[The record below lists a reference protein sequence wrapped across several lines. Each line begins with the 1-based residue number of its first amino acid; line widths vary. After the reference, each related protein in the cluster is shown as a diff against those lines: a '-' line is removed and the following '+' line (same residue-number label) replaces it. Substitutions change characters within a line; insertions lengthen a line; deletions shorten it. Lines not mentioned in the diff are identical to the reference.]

1 MSKKNTNPTEE
12 IVEPVESVATEEAQK
27 TTDVEVVSQEELVAQ
42 AEKKADEFKE
52 LAQRIQA
59 EFDNFRKRNVD
70 SIKNARFEGESG
82 ALLNLIPI
90 IDTMEIALAMITDEN
105 TAKGVNL
112 IYKQFMTVL
121 EKYKVTEIPALNEDF
136 NPEFHNAV
144 MQVEDEENA
153 GKVVEVLQKGYI
165 REGKVLRYSMV
176 KVAR

>member
-1 MSKKNTNPTEE
+1 
-12 IVEPVESVATEEAQK
+12 
-27 TTDVEVVSQEELVAQ
+27 
-42 AEKKADEFKE
+42 
-52 LAQRIQA
+52 
-59 EFDNFRKRNVD
+59 
-70 SIKNARFEGESG
+70 
-82 ALLNLIPI
+82 
-90 IDTMEIALAMITDEN
+90 MEIALAMITDEN

>member
-12 IVEPVESVATEEAQK
+12 VVEPVENVATEEAVEA
-27 TTDVEVVSQEELVAQ
+27 TEAEVVSQEELVAQ
-42 AEKKADEFKE
+42 AEKRAEEFKE
-52 LAQRIQA
+52 MAQRIQA
-59 EFDNFRKRNVD
+59 EFDNFRKRNAD
-70 SIKNARFEGESG
+70 SVKNARLEGENG
-82 ALLNLIPI
+82 AVLNLIPI
-90 IDTMEIALAMITDEN
+90 IDTIEIALSMISDEN

-112 IYKQFMTVL
+112 IYKQFTSVL
-121 EKYKVTEIPALNEDF
+121 EKYKVTEIPALNEEF

-165 REGKVLRYSMV
+165 RDGKVLRYAMV

>member
-12 IVEPVESVATEEAQK
+12 IVEPVESVATEEAQE

-82 ALLNLIPI
+82 AVLNLIPI

>member
-12 IVEPVESVATEEAQK
+12 RVEPVESVATEEAQE

-70 SIKNARFEGESG
+70 SIKNARFEGESS
-82 ALLNLIPI
+82 AVLNLIPI

>member
-12 IVEPVESVATEEAQK
+12 IVEPVESVATEEAQD

-82 ALLNLIPI
+82 AVLSLIPI